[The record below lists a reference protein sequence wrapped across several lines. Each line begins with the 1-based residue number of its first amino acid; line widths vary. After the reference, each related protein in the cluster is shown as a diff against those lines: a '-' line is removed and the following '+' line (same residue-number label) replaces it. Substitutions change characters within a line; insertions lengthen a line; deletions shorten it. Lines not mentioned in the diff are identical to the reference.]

1 MQPELQDLM
10 ISAQEIERLSG
21 LDVGVVFAGG
31 TVRKGVLSNP
41 RKLTEWAIAQLM
53 ALGIILIFCFPLGLV
68 VGRSFGWLSND
79 PASLARFVQ
88 GTLGVS
94 GAIALGWNGYLWRR
108 HRQLGLFL
116 TLLDEVDKHHEIL
129 RALQILDELETVQA
143 KGDRGDRA
151 EVLAALAVTRE
162 SLVCALLTEKILRQ
176 HQAFLARRQELLEH
190 VETNLGRLRSLRML
204 GEADEY
210 GRLMREALD
219 IGLSVHR
226 ELHRL
231 DA

>member
-21 LDVGVVFAGG
+21 LEVGELFAGG
-31 TVRKGVLSNP
+31 TFRKKVFSSAQ
-41 RKLTEWAIAQLM
+41 KLAEWAIAEVT
-53 ALGIILIFCFPLGLV
+53 ALGVIAIFCFPLALI
-68 VGRSFGWLSND
+68 VGRSFNWLSND
-79 PASLARFVQ
+79 PAGLVRLLQMTLILA
-88 GTLGVS
+88 
-94 GAIALGWNGYLWRR
+94 GAIAFGWNGYLWHR
-108 HRQLGLFL
+108 HRRLALFL
-116 TLLDEVDKHHEIL
+116 TLLEEIDRHHEIV

-143 KGDRGDRA
+143 KGDRRDRA

-162 SLVCALLTEKILRQ
+162 SLVCALMTEKILRQ
-176 HQAFLARRQELLEH
+176 HQAFLVRRQELLEH
-190 VETNLGRLRSLRML
+190 VESNWVRLRSLQVL
-204 GEADEY
+204 DDADEY
-210 GRLMREALD
+210 SRLMREALD